1 MAGERPDGEERP
13 VAVVLDDLLG
23 ERQVVL
29 ALEVLADLA
38 DVQLR
43 EVLRVAAVKDLLEP
57 LRLLVD
63 LLRGVRRARLG
74 RRPVRRPHADVKD
87 LAPRLI
93 RDGGVSERPLHVC
106 VWERLIF

>member
-29 ALEVLADLA
+29 ALEALADLG

-43 EVLRVAAVKDLLEP
+43 VVLRVVVLKELQEP

-63 LLRGVRRARLG
+63 LFCAACGPLASAAG
-74 RRPVRRPHADVKD
+74 RFESRMQTSKAWRS
-87 LAPRLI
+87 
-93 RDGGVSERPLHVC
+93 VSSGT
-106 VWERLIF
+106 VWCSSHRCMFVSFGSS

>member
-1 MAGERPDGEERP
+1 M
-13 VAVVLDDLLG
+13 VFDDIIR

-29 ALEVLADLA
+29 ALEVLADLVY
-38 DVQLR
+38 VQLR
-43 EVLRVAAVKDLLEP
+43 AVLRVAAVKDLLEP

-74 RRPVRRPHADVKD
+74 SRPVRRPHADVKD

-93 RDGGVSERPLHVC
+93 RDDSVSERPLHVC
-106 VWERLIF
+106 VWERLII